1 MTDLLVYVN
10 DNASCSIIFEDANI
24 MLNRFRHDILNEQV
38 DDILTFPYKFMRNTS
53 EKRVVVGLKQEIV
66 TKLRACIEESDATAS
81 LYLIRED
88 TKTEV
93 NISNTNQKSVPRSD
107 VEELCDLME
116 QLIKKVKI
124 SRQPSLLQVGVV
136 SESVT
141 GKSSLPYSAARARKC
156 KLFTDS
162 EINASVGMVKVYRE
176 FWNNKAEEICSS
188 QALKSFKP
196 GEVQGAI
203 NVAWALEK
211 SKDQAEEVSRDIDQQ
226 CPAHLLYKFQ
236 MSKNMIDKNKTRVD
250 TAEESFKKIQNDLTK
265 ARFAL
270 FECKN
275 KVEVS
280 EADKIEKDLA
290 AALTELQKSKDSL
303 RKAIEA
309 RKRLINTAEA
319 CEMTFE
325 TSASNDKTE
334 LTE

>member
-1 MTDLLVYVN
+1 M
-10 DNASCSIIFEDANI
+10 
-24 MLNRFRHDILNEQV
+24 
-38 DDILTFPYKFMRNTS
+38 
-53 EKRVVVGLKQEIV
+53 KQEIV
-66 TKLRACIEESDATAS
+66 TKLRTCIEESDATAS

-93 NISNTNQKSVPRSD
+93 NISNTNQESVPRSD

-162 EINASVGMVKVYRE
+162 KINASVGMVKVYRE

-236 MSKNMIDKNKTRVD
+236 MSKNTIDKNKTRVD

-265 ARFAL
+265 ARFTL

-290 AALTELQKSKDSL
+290 AALTELRKSKDSL